1 MTIHKFAAI
10 DVGTNAMRLLIT
22 DVYENGEGEATFK
35 KNALYRVP
43 VRLGSDAFEFG
54 YLKAEKKQKLI
65 STLQAFKHLIDVH
78 DVKYFQGCG
87 TSALR
92 ESANGQEIVAEANK
106 ITGLNLRIISG
117 QEEADIIY
125 STQIS
130 NEIDPDKFYL
140 YMDVGGGSTDFTFFK
155 SNKIVSSRSFKI
167 GTVRLLL
174 NMVKDGLWEEMKQW
188 LLSVKPA
195 NEEIFLIGSG
205 GNITRLFKMSLKGKQ
220 EPLYKAEIQLHYNY
234 INEFSIDD
242 RIKLLDLKP
251 DRADVIIPAAR
262 IFLFVLDEL
271 GADIVY
277 VPKIGLADGIVKR
290 LFYNIF
296 TATKKSL

>member
-1 MTIHKFAAI
+1 MRIHKFGAI
-10 DVGTNAMRLLIT
+10 DVGTNALRLLIT
-22 DVYENGEGEATFK
+22 NVYENGISKATFK

-43 VRLGSDAFEFG
+43 VRLGSDAFKYG
-54 YLKAEKKQKLI
+54 YIKPEKKVKLVN
-65 STLQAFKHLIDVH
+65 TLQAFKHLIDVH
-78 DVKYFQGCG
+78 DVQYYQGCG

-92 ESANGQEIVAEANK
+92 ESSNGKEIIEEANE

-130 NEIDPDKFYL
+130 NEIDSEKFYL
-140 YMDVGGGSTDFTFFK
+140 YVDVGGGSTDFTFFK

-174 NMVKDGLWEEMKQW
+174 NKVKDELWEEMRQW
-188 LLSVKPA
+188 LLGVKPA

-205 GNITRLFKMSLKGKQ
+205 GNITRLFKMSLKGKR

-234 INEFSIDD
+234 ISEFSIED

-262 IFLFVLDEL
+262 IFLFVLDVL
-271 GADIVY
+271 DADIVY

-296 TATKKSL
+296 TATNKQI

>member
-1 MTIHKFAAI
+1 MKIHKFGAI
-10 DVGTNAMRLLIT
+10 DVGTNAMRLLISY
-22 DVYENGEGEATFK
+22 VYENDTGNATFK

-43 VRLGSDAFEFG
+43 VRLGSDAFKYG
-54 YLKAEKKQKLI
+54 YIKPPKAAKMV
-65 STLQAFKHLIDVH
+65 STMQAFKHLIDVH
-78 DVKYFQGCG
+78 DVTYFQGCG

-92 ESANGQEIVAEANK
+92 ESSNGQEIVEQANK

-130 NEIDPDKFYL
+130 NEIDPEKFYL

-155 SNKIVSSRSFKI
+155 SNKIVSSRSFKV

-174 NMVKDGLWEEMKQW
+174 NMVKEELWEEMKEW
-188 LLSVKPA
+188 LLKVKPA
-195 NEEIFLIGSG
+195 NEEVFLIGSG
-205 GNITRLFKMSLKGKQ
+205 GNITRLFKMSLKGKR
-220 EPLYKAEIQLHYNY
+220 EPLHKAEIQLHYNY
-234 INEFSIDD
+234 LSEFSVED
-242 RIKLLDLKP
+242 RIRLLDLKP

-262 IFLFVLDEL
+262 IFLFVLEVL
-271 GADIVY
+271 NADIVY

-296 TATKKSL
+296 TATDKQL